1 MKLYLLENSIFYD
14 FGCSSMSGMLTKLTN
29 MFVHNYKLPYHQSFC
44 PPLTYTPSLPQS
56 HQMAPKPKPN
66 TRLATAQ
73 APPNS
78 AISDTIDLRG
88 TNRLEK
94 RQGKGWGLR
103 HDLSRAPGTFFFY
116 LFFWTILIINCI

>member
-14 FGCSSMSGMLTKLTN
+14 FGYSGMSGMLTKLTN

-78 AISDTIDLRG
+78 AVSDTIELQG
-88 TNRLEK
+88 TNDAPLCLCASKQEQRQTTNTGARGFRL
-94 RQGKGWGLR
+94 
-103 HDLSRAPGTFFFY
+103 P
-116 LFFWTILIINCI
+116 